1 MKKIIGTIN
10 MTLDG
15 IGDHTAVSP
24 DEEIHD
30 HYTALINSADKLL
43 YGRTTYQLMESYWP
57 LIVNQPTGEKSM
69 DEFAVAIDN
78 VNKIVFS
85 RTLKTVDW
93 RNTTLKND
101 IIPEEITAL
110 KSTGDDNGK
119 DIYVGSPGLINTFL
133 QLNLIDELQ
142 LCVHPVVAGKGTP
155 LFKNIEAPMLLKL
168 IKTKSFG
175 SGAVIL
181 YYESAKQDLDLLD

>member
-1 MKKIIGTIN
+1 MKKIIATIN

-57 LIVNQPTGEKSM
+57 LIANQPTGEKSM
-69 DEFAVAIDN
+69 DDFALSIDN

-85 RTLKTVDW
+85 RTLNTVNW
-93 RNTTLKND
+93 KNTTLKNE
-101 IIPEEITAL
+101 IIPDEIKAL
-110 KSTGDDNGK
+110 KQTGDDNGK

-133 QLNLIDELQ
+133 QLNLLDALQ
-142 LCVHPVVAGKGTP
+142 LCVHPVIAGKGLP
-155 LFKNIEAPMLLKL
+155 LFQNAEKPLSLNLV
-168 IKTKSFG
+168 KTKSFQ
-175 SGAVIL
+175 SGAILL
-181 YYESAKQDLDLLD
+181 YYEL

>member
-1 MKKIIGTIN
+1 

-69 DEFAVAIDN
+69 DDFAVAIDN

-85 RTLKTVDW
+85 RTLKKVDW
-93 RNTTLKND
+93 KNTTLKND
-101 IIPEEITAL
+101 IIREEIAAL
-110 KSTGDDNGK
+110 KHTGDDNGK
-119 DIYVGSPGLINTFL
+119 DIFVGSPGLINTFL

-142 LCVHPVVAGKGTP
+142 LCVHPVIAGKGLP
-155 LFKNIEAPMLLKL
+155 LFKNIEEQIFLKL
-168 IKTKSFG
+168 IKTKSFR
-175 SGAVIL
+175 SGAVLL
-181 YYESAKQDLDLLD
+181 YYQPAEK